1 MDNVRRSVE
10 NELDRSRVELSSL
23 RLQVRDSDD
32 DGKAGFEVEKLLSSL
47 KTTLEQMNVNTNNVK
62 ILSRNLNEISSRS
75 LSTEELSLSERV
87 DVAVKKLGDM
97 RTWMREDSKVSYVI
111 VCYFVCYLLCY
122 RM

>member
-1 MDNVRRSVE
+1 MRRSVE